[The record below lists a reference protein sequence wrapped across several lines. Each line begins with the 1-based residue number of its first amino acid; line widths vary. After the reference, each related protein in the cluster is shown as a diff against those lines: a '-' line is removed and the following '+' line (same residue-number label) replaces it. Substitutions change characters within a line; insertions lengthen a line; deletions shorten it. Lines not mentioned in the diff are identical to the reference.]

1 MADHRMNSDLLEYG
15 ESKRYN
21 GVRIY
26 RNKREVIQQYKEG
39 RFLSGFMVTQRDGLV
54 LVPYSI
60 SRSEADCV
68 MFYYDKQNMI
78 QSDCTSGIQFALFRR
93 VVIPGLNTRFEKK
106 QDIPNRQFC
115 LMLPSE
121 FCSDNFD
128 RKFTLITHE
137 WRVMDKDGVI
147 GRWGSLW

>member
-1 MADHRMNSDLLEYG
+1 M
-15 ESKRYN
+15 YN
-21 GVRIY
+21 GVKIY
-26 RNKREVIQQYKEG
+26 RNKSEVIQQFKEG

-68 MFYYDKQNMI
+68 MFYYNKQNMR
-78 QSDCTSGIQFALFRR
+78 QSDCTSGIQFALFRH
-93 VVIPGLNTRFEKK
+93 VVIPGLNTRFKK
-106 QDIPNRQFC
+106 KDIPNRQFC

-128 RKFTLITHE
+128 SKFALITYK